1 MALRFNISRIQESSR
16 HLHDISESASD
27 NENDRGILQKMRSRS
42 SPVRGEI
49 VGARLRNGSSS
60 RQMSD
65 EPDTPYRG
73 GNRERGRERERSPRS
88 PVKMELTGHHD
99 YRKPP
104 TGPQKPARSMDRRK
118 TMSR

>member
-1 MALRFNISRIQESSR
+1 MQESSR

-27 NENDRGILQKMRSRS
+27 NENDRGTLQKMRSRS

-49 VGARLRNGSSS
+49 SGTRLRNGSSS
-60 RQMSD
+60 RHIPD
-65 EPDTPYRG
+65 EPDTSYRG
-73 GNRERGRERERSPRS
+73 GSRERGRERERSPRS
-88 PVKMELTGHHD
+88 PVKMELFGHHD

-118 TMSR
+118 TMSRYTLISN